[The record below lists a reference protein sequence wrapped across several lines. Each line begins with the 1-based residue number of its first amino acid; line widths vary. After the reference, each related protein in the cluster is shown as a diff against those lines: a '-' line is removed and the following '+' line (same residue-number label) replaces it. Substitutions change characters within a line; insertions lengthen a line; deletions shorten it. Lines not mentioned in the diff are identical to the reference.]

1 MVEAP
6 GNLWGASDCEQRS
19 AVGVGGM
26 SVFANSAHVS
36 LVVVLLGVAVVS
48 GFVLTECI
56 QDGDVKG
63 AWLWLGL
70 FMVACLG
77 GTWGFWRLV

>member
-6 GNLWGASDCEQRS
+6 GDLRGASDREQHS

-26 SVFANSAHVS
+26 SVFANPTHAS
-36 LVVVLLGVAVVS
+36 LIVVLLGVAAIS

-70 FMVACLG
+70 FVAACLG
-77 GTWGFWRLV
+77 SAWSFWRLV